1 METTMFNY
9 DDQKM
14 KMCLSALRL
23 TWTYFSG
30 LHYQSRKPKTLED
43 ENLTW
48 LLISMVCRLFIFW
61 DFYMSIIETK
71 HKGYCINYLVCSS
84 KWINPTLKLE
94 KRGSL
99 WTPHPP
105 ATLKFYSSVILFLS
119 KADIESNQKFSS

>member
-1 METTMFNY
+1 MFNY

-48 LLISMVCRLFIFW
+48 FFDMVCRLFTF
-61 DFYMSIIETK
+61 FET
-71 HKGYCINYLVCSS
+71 IAFVNY
-84 KWINPTLKLE
+84 
-94 KRGSL
+94 
-99 WTPHPP
+99 
-105 ATLKFYSSVILFLS
+105 
-119 KADIESNQKFSS
+119 